1 MRGVHAIGGGR
12 DRVLV
17 YLALYFL
24 LYQLGAALEA
34 GSIEV
39 SMLNMDAWAERARA
53 QLETSQGIRTGDSNG
68 TWGGVGGPESV
79 SIPWGELWDAI
90 LNGNTEDGSP
100 LGRVRMDVR
109 HPNLEPLRY
118 LMEEGKGGDVCI
130 ISR

>member
-12 DRVLV
+12 YRL
-17 YLALYFL
+17 LACLAIYFL
-24 LYQLGAALEA
+24 RYQLVAALEA

-39 SMLNMDAWAERARA
+39 SMLDMDVWAERARA
-53 QLETSQGIRTGDSNG
+53 QLEVSHGIRTGDSNG

-109 HPNLEPLRY
+109 HPNLEPFKY
-118 LMEEGKGGDVCI
+118 LMKGQGGDVCI